1 MERWRSIIIAGLAV
15 SLALVASTRAE
26 AGTRLCLQVDAPAEE
41 IDGLRKLVLDE
52 LGHHPSHELVEDG
65 CETRLTVELFEV
77 GDVRYLTARV
87 NREVPVRHA
96 IKDPDDLSHRLSSA
110 LSEVLRNDPVYLARD
125 ITRYSAMKRAMNSVL
140 KRGHNIWRFEL
151 LQAVGVAGGHAVF
164 ASGGAFAVTRG
175 ADHWQIQAR
184 LYAAGSADSAEG
196 GDPVLRVLSGADAG
210 LTYELWSRETFSPYL
225 HGGLGVQLMRFDG
238 RHQDQAATLTKV
250 GAALQVRAGFRFL
263 RATDY
268 DMDVFVTGY
277 VPFFMAQRDGN
288 PLFGEAGAYTPTLQL
303 GLGVGF

>member
-1 MERWRSIIIAGLAV
+1 VRSLKVARTWLLVVLLLIAPAM
-15 SLALVASTRAE
+15 ARA
-26 AGTRLCLQVDAPAEE
+26 ATRLCLQVDAAAEE
-41 IDGLRKLVLDE
+41 LEGLRKLVLDE

-65 CETRLTVELFEV
+65 CETHLTVELFEV

-96 IKDPDDLSHRLSSA
+96 IKDPDDLSHRLTSA

-184 LYAAGSADSAEG
+184 LYIAGSADSADG
-196 GDPVLRVLSGADAG
+196 GDTVLRLLSGADAG
-210 LTYELWSRETFSPYL
+210 LTYELWSKDNASPYL
-225 HGGLGVQLMRFDG
+225 HSGLGVQLMRFDG
-238 RHQDQAATLTKV
+238 RHQDHAATLTKV
-250 GAALQVRAGFRFL
+250 GAAFQVRAGLRFL

-277 VPFFMAQRDGN
+277 LPLYMTQRDGN
-288 PLFGEAGAYTPTLQL
+288 PLFGEAGAYTPTMQM
-303 GLGVGF
+303 GIGVGF